1 MGSGRSGGGESGDE
15 VGEEVGESVAGGA
28 LRELIALHDEVD
40 RETRAL
46 AVVHAD
52 RLQCRRGCHDCCVD
66 ELTVTQVEAERIRRA
81 HPELL
86 ATGTPNPVGACAFL
100 DDEGACRVYAE
111 RPLVC
116 RVQGLP
122 LRIFFE
128 DEREE
133 IEERRDICPLNLE
146 GGPPLDSLP
155 DEQCWLVG
163 LYELRLAT
171 LDERAGGSDEARVR
185 LRDLFTK

>member
-1 MGSGRSGGGESGDE
+1 MSSDRIGGDGVGGE
-15 VGEEVGESVAGGA
+15 VAEEVGESVAEGA
-28 LRELIALHDEVD
+28 LRDLGALHDEVD

-46 AVVHAD
+46 AVIHAD
-52 RLQCRRGCHDCCVD
+52 RLQCRRGCHACCVD
-66 ELTVTQVEAERIRRA
+66 ELTVTQLEAERIRRA
-81 HPELL
+81 HPDLL
-86 ATGTPNPVGACAFL
+86 ATGTPSPVGACAFL
-100 DDEGACRVYAE
+100 DGEGACRIYAD

-122 LRIFFE
+122 LRIYFE
-128 DEREE
+128 DEEEE

-146 GGPPLDSLP
+146 GGLPLDSLP

-163 LYELRLAT
+163 VYELRLAT

-185 LRDLFTK
+185 LRDLFTR